1 MYLWAASLVPLRYID
16 TRVPAVSDSHDGRK
30 GEIAGRLD
38 AVRTRIAAACDAA
51 GRASDEVTL
60 IAVTKT
66 YPVSDIQL
74 LCELGACDIGENRDQ
89 EAAPKAAECAALGVP
104 VTWHFVG
111 QLQTN
116 KVASVV
122 SYASVI
128 HSVDRLRLVGALG
141 SRARQAGR
149 PVTCLVQVSLDGD
162 PDRGGAF
169 GPQVTAVADAIA
181 AEEGL
186 ALGGVMAVA
195 PLEVGC
201 WRSVPAAGEGGRRDT
216 VRASRRGD
224 DLCGHERR
232 PGAGNRGR
240 RDTRARRYGVA
251 RRPARV
257 RQVMSDA
264 WHAARAWLRGRRDGG
279 QRWPARCA
287 RWRSISAW

>member
-1 MYLWAASLVPLRYID
+1 VS
-16 TRVPAVSDSHDGRK
+16 AVDDSRK
-30 GEIAGRLD
+30 AEIAGRLE
-38 AVRTRIAAACDAA
+38 AVRTRIVAACDAA

-74 LCELGACDIGENRDQ
+74 LCELGACDIGENKDQ

-116 KVASVV
+116 KAASVV

-149 PVTCLVQVSLDGD
+149 SVTCLVQVSLDDD
-162 PDRGGAF
+162 PGRGGAF
-169 GPQVTAVADAIA
+169 GPQVMAVADAIA
-181 AEEGL
+181 AEQGL

-195 PLEVGC
+195 PLGSDPGDAFRNLVKVAGTVRSAHPEAVMISAGMSADLEQAIEAGATHVRVGT
-201 WRSVPAAGEGGRRDT
+201 ALLGGRRAF
-216 VRASRRGD
+216 VR
-224 DLCGHERR
+224 
-232 PGAGNRGR
+232 
-240 RDTRARRYGVA
+240 
-251 RRPARV
+251 
-257 RQVMSDA
+257 
-264 WHAARAWLRGRRDGG
+264 
-279 QRWPARCA
+279 
-287 RWRSISAW
+287 

>member
-1 MYLWAASLVPLRYID
+1 MSV
-16 TRVPAVSDSHDGRK
+16 VNDGRK
-30 GEIAGRLD
+30 AELAGRLG
-38 AVRTRIAAACDAA
+38 AVRARIAAACDAA
-51 GRASDEVTL
+51 GRASAEVTL

-66 YPVSDIQL
+66 YPVSDIRL

-141 SRARQAGR
+141 SRARRAGR
-149 PVTCLVQVSLDGD
+149 SVTCLVQVSLDGD
-162 PDRGGAF
+162 TGRGGAF

-186 ALGGVMAVA
+186 ALGGVLAVEPLGAEAAVA
-195 PLEVGC
+195 FRHLAKVADMVRSAHPDAVMISAGMSADLEQ
-201 WRSVPAAGEGGRRDT
+201 AIEAGATHVRIGTALLGGRRAF
-216 VRASRRGD
+216 VR
-224 DLCGHERR
+224 
-232 PGAGNRGR
+232 
-240 RDTRARRYGVA
+240 
-251 RRPARV
+251 
-257 RQVMSDA
+257 
-264 WHAARAWLRGRRDGG
+264 
-279 QRWPARCA
+279 
-287 RWRSISAW
+287 